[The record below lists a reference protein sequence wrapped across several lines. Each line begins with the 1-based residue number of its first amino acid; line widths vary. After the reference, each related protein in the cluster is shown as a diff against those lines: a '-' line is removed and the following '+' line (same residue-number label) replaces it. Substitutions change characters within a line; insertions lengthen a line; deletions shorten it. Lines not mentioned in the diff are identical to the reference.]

1 MLETVSYI
9 DQILIYLVFG
19 LAANLILG
27 YTGVLQAA
35 PAAFGAFGGYAVVY
49 LTSTH
54 HLPWI
59 VAVIV
64 GVAMALVAGFLI
76 GLPAL
81 YLSSLWVLL
90 LTLAVGL
97 VIDSILSGVQTFG
110 GDNGLQQSRSLDL
123 FGYQL
128 NEPTQVLPLAAVV
141 AVIVLAMCWRIG
153 ESPYGRVLRGIR
165 ADDSAVYALGKN
177 VYTYKLT
184 MFVVTAGLSGLAGAL
199 LATLTNVAS
208 PTEFNYTASVE
219 IIAIVIIGGVGNPFG
234 TVIGS
239 AIVVLLVP
247 FFQDVINVS
256 PQTAANIQLIG
267 YGLVLALVVLFRPSG
282 ALPEGFTISSARSW
296 MSRRLSGSR
305 RSKIPPI
312 AEGAAERRRARQAA
326 RAMERVGEP
335 APQGVVLEVRDVS
348 KAFGGIRAVNGLSMQ
363 LQGGKITALIGANG
377 AGKTTVFN
385 LLTGALSLDS
395 GEVYLNGQDIAG
407 LRPDQIANLGMV
419 RTFQDVRL
427 FSGMTVLDN
436 VLLGVPGQSG
446 EHLVPLFARIGRTRA
461 REREAQAI
469 AGRWLEFVGL
479 EDFAGVRVETLGYGQ
494 QKLVSLARILAT
506 DARVLLLD
514 EPASGIDY
522 QFLDEMLDVI
532 SQLRDEGR
540 TVCIVEHNLDV
551 VGRLADHVYF
561 MEVGK
566 VTAEG
571 SITDLT
577 SDERLAEVYFGGGS

>member
-54 HLPWI
+54 HWPWI
-59 VAVIV
+59 LAVIV

-97 VIDSILSGVQTFG
+97 VIDSILTGVQTFG
-110 GDNGLQQSRSLDL
+110 GDNGLQQSSSLDL
-123 FGYQL
+123 FGFQL

-141 AVIVLAMCWRIG
+141 AVIVLAVCWRIG

-177 VYTYKLT
+177 VYTYKLS
-184 MFVVTAGLSGLAGAL
+184 MFVVTAGLSGLGGAL

-247 FFQDVINVS
+247 FFQDVIQVT

-282 ALPEGFTISSARSW
+282 ALPEGFTISSARSAL
-296 MSRRLSGSR
+296 SRRLSSGKR
-305 RSKIPPI
+305 AKTPPI

-326 RAMERVGEP
+326 RDLERVGDP
-335 APQGVVLEVRDVS
+335 APQGVVLDVRDVS
-348 KAFGGIRAVNGLSMQ
+348 KAFGGIKAVNDLSMQ
-363 LQGGKITALIGANG
+363 LEGGKITALIGANG

-385 LLTGALSLDS
+385 LLTGALSLDG
-395 GEVYLNGQDIAG
+395 GEVYLNGQNITG

-427 FSGMTVLDN
+427 FHGMTVLDN
-436 VLLGVPGQSG
+436 VLMGVPDQAG
-446 EHLVPLFARIGRTRA
+446 EHLVPLFLRIGKTRA

-469 AGRWLEFVGL
+469 ARHWLEFVGL
-479 EDFAGVRVETLGYGQ
+479 EDFADVRVEALGYGQ

-571 SITDLT
+571 NITDLT

>member
-1 MLETVSYI
+1 MLEAVSYI

-19 LAANLILG
+19 LATNLILG

-49 LTSTH
+49 LTSSH

-59 VAVIV
+59 VAVII
-64 GVAMALVAGFLI
+64 GVAIALVAGFII

-90 LTLAVGL
+90 LTLAVGP
-97 VIDSILSGVQTFG
+97 VIDSILNGVQTFG
-110 GDNGLQQSRSLDL
+110 GTNGLQQSRSLDL

-128 NEPTQVLPLAAVV
+128 NEPTQVLPVAAVV
-141 AVIVLAMCWRIG
+141 AVVVLAMVWRIG

-177 VYTYKLT
+177 VYVYKLT
-184 MFVVTAGLSGLAGAL
+184 IFTVTAGLSGLAGAL
-199 LATLTNVAS
+199 LSTLTNVAS
-208 PTEFNYTASVE
+208 PLQFNYTASVE
-219 IIAIVIIGGVGNPFG
+219 IIAIVIIGGVGSPLG

-247 FFQDVINVS
+247 FFQNVIDLS

-267 YGLVLALVVLFRPSG
+267 YGLVLTLVVLFRPSG
-282 ALPEGFTISSARSW
+282 ALPEGFTISSVRSW
-296 MSRRLSGSR
+296 LGRRLSS
-305 RSKIPPI
+305 SKRNKLPPI
-312 AEGAAERRRARQAA
+312 AEGAAERREARRAA
-326 RAMERVGEP
+326 RDLERVGEP
-335 APQGVVLEVRDVS
+335 AEQGVVLDVQDVY
-348 KAFGGIRAVNGLSMQ
+348 KAFGGIKAVNGLSMQ

-385 LLTGALSLDS
+385 LLTGALALDS
-395 GEVYLNGQDIAG
+395 GEVWLNGQNISG

-427 FSGMTVLDN
+427 FEGMTVLDN
-436 VLLGVPGQSG
+436 VMLGVPGQPG
-446 EHLVPLFARIGRTRA
+446 ERLLSLFARMGLTRSK
-461 REREAQAI
+461 EREARAI
-469 AGRWLEFVGL
+469 ANHWLEFVGL
-479 EDFAGVRVETLGYGQ
+479 EEFADVRVEALGYGQ

-540 TVCIVEHNLDV
+540 TICIVEHNLDV

-571 SITDLT
+571 NITDLT